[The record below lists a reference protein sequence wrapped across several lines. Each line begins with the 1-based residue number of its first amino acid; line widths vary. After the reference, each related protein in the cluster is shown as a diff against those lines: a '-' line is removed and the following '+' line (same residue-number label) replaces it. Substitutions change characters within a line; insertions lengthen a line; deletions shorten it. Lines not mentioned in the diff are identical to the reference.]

1 MSGLQQIRALLSL
14 QRKAMANAFREHA
27 NRNGLGASILISTLW
42 YGVWLS
48 LAGICWVTP
57 HYIGVADLEEALPG
71 LLLFAMGY
79 WQLSP
84 IVTLSL
90 GVSIDMRKLTYYPVP
105 TPTLFVV
112 ECLLRIW
119 TGIEIIV
126 VLCGLFL
133 GLITAGSAH
142 PVLLAVAFVLFVTLN
157 VFLSAGMRN
166 LIERIFRKRLLRE
179 AVLVLLVTATVLPQ
193 MIFFSSQFR
202 SFAQSAV
209 KNQVEIP
216 LWISPPG
223 LASAV
228 GQGQATLPDVLIFVA
243 MILGSALF
251 GYFFFAGTN
260 RLAASET
267 AADQAP
273 RPAAQGAF
281 DKVFGP
287 LTALMLRV
295 LPDPVGAL
303 TEKEIKYL
311 WRSPRFR
318 TPFFMGFTFAVIAWA
333 PIVHQVKP
341 PYGEWMRAS
350 APAMISMYS
359 FLLLGPALFLNR
371 FGFDRAA
378 SRFYFWMPLEMN
390 QLMLA
395 KNLATVFFCY
405 CELFLISAIC
415 AVIGM
420 QVTARSVVEAV
431 CIGAVSLL
439 WLMAVGNQMSVREPV
454 PSNPDRVSHSSA
466 GNGLRGIVQFFAFPF
481 ALSPVFAALAYR
493 FLGGSDLGFVSIL
506 GGAASSGVIAYY
518 LSFWNASAY
527 GRTHREAIVARLSSG
542 QGPLAAE

>member
-1 MSGLQQIRALLSL
+1 MSGLSQIRALLSL
-14 QRKAMANAFREHA
+14 QRKAMVNAFREHA
-27 NRNGLGASILISTLW
+27 GRNGRGVSILISTLW
-42 YGVWLS
+42 YAVWLS

-57 HYIGVADLEEALPG
+57 HYIGVGDLETALPG

-90 GVSIDMRKLTYYPVP
+90 GVSIDMRKLTYYPVR
-105 TPTLFVV
+105 TPTLFAV

-119 TGIEIIV
+119 TGIEIII

-142 PVLLAVAFVLFVTLN
+142 PVLLAVALAMFVTLN
-157 VFLSAGMRN
+157 VFISAGLRN

-193 MIFFSSQFR
+193 MIFFSTQFR
-202 SFAQSAV
+202 SVAQSAV
-209 KNQVEIP
+209 RNQIEIP

-223 LASAV
+223 LAAALAR
-228 GQGQATLPDVLIFVA
+228 GQATTSDVLVFMA
-243 MILGSALF
+243 MILVSALF
-251 GYFFFAGTN
+251 GYLLFASTN
-260 RLAASET
+260 RLAASES
-267 AADQAP
+267 AAEQAP
-273 RPAAQGAF
+273 RPAAQGF
-281 DKVFGP
+281 VDKLLAP
-287 LTALMLRV
+287 LSAAALRV
-295 LPDPVGAL
+295 LPDPLGAL

-333 PIVHQVKP
+333 PILHQVKP

-350 APAMISMYS
+350 APSMISMYA
-359 FLLLGPALFLNR
+359 FLLLGPVLFLNR

-378 SRFYFWMPLEMN
+378 ARFYFWMPIEVG
-390 QLMLA
+390 QLLLS
-395 KNLATVFFCY
+395 KNLATAFFCY
-405 CELFLISAIC
+405 CELFLISTIC

-420 QVTARSVVEAV
+420 QVTIRSVIEAV
-431 CIGAVSLL
+431 CVGAIALL
-439 WLMAVGNQMSVREPV
+439 WLLAVGNQMSVREPV

-466 GNGLRGIVQFFAFPF
+466 GNGLRGIVQFFAFPL

-493 FLGGSDLGFVSIL
+493 FFGGSDLGFVSIL
-506 GGAASSGVIAYY
+506 GGAAGSGVIVYY
-518 LSFWNASAY
+518 LSFLNASAY
-527 GRTHREAIVARLSSG
+527 GLANRETIVSRLSSS
-542 QGPLAAE
+542 QGPLAAD

>member
-1 MSGLQQIRALLSL
+1 VSGVHQVHALLSL
-14 QRKAMANAFREHA
+14 QRKAMVNAFREHA
-27 NRNGLGASILISTLW
+27 SRSGLGVSILISTLW
-42 YGVWLS
+42 YGLWLS

-57 HYIGVADLEEALPG
+57 HYIGVADIEEALPG

-119 TGIEIIV
+119 TGLEIIV

-133 GLITAGSAH
+133 GLITAGTAH
-142 PVLLAVAFVLFVTLN
+142 PGLTAAALILFVTLN

-193 MIFFSSQFR
+193 MIFYSAEFR
-202 SFAQSAV
+202 SVAQSAV
-209 KNQVEIP
+209 RNQVEIP
-216 LWISPPG
+216 LWLSPPG
-223 LASAV
+223 LTAAV
-228 GQGQATLPDVLIFVA
+228 GQGQATPADVLVFLA

-251 GYFFFAGTN
+251 GYLLFAGTN
-260 RLAASET
+260 RLAASES

-273 RPAAQGAF
+273 RPAAQGLV
-281 DKVFGP
+281 DKILGP

-303 TEKEIKYL
+303 AEKEIKYL

-350 APAMISMYS
+350 APSMISMYA
-359 FLLLGPALFLNR
+359 FLLLGPVLFLNR

-390 QLMLA
+390 QLLLS

-405 CELFLISAIC
+405 CELLLISAIC

-420 QVTARSVVEAV
+420 EVTARSVIEAV
-431 CIGAVSLL
+431 CVGAIALL

-466 GNGLRGIVQFFAFPF
+466 GNGLRGVVQFFAFPLS
-481 ALSPVFAALAYR
+481 LSPVFAALIYR
-493 FLGGSDLGFVSIL
+493 FLGGGDLGYIGIL
-506 GGAASSGVIAYY
+506 GGAAGSGVVAYY
-518 LSFWNASAY
+518 LSFLDASAY
-527 GRTHREAIVARLSSG
+527 GLTNREAIVARLSSG